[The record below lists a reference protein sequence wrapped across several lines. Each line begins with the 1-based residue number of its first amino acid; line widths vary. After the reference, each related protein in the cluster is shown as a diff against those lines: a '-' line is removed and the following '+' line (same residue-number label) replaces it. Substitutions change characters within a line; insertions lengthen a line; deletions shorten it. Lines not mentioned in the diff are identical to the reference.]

1 MSRPAH
7 RKQRRWSDSP
17 NWGCIGL
24 IAYFVVPIVVVAVL
38 LATGVISMGDGA
50 DGRPDQCVDAHGFYP
65 C

>member
-1 MSRPAH
+1 
-7 RKQRRWSDSP
+7 
-17 NWGCIGL
+17 L